1 MRLANIAVGGVLGVL
16 LLAMPASATIVSV
29 TGDVVD
35 AGPIPASL
43 LNDVVPDAPN
53 INIYLEAERY
63 EITSAIGGIAPGI
76 YDIYHVHFDQFPNG
90 STWINSSG
98 TVTFDKRV
106 VGLVGDSYADL
117 DAWDTELFPLTG
129 TSYMTGISDSPYYR
143 RMDGGAYPDVFTFTG
158 TSVTLSLWLR
168 NEGLDQGRIFIQSIP
183 EPETFVLFG
192 IGLVALGLLKK
203 RRST

>member
-1 MRLANIAVGGVLGVL
+1 MRRVSAVIICVGAL
-16 LLAMPASATIVSV
+16 LLIAAPASATIVSV
-29 TGDVVD
+29 TGNVVD

-43 LNDVVPDAPN
+43 MNDVVPDAPN

-76 YDIYHVHFDQFPNG
+76 YDIYHVHFDRFPND

-98 TVTFDKRV
+98 TVTFDKSV
-106 VGLVGDSYADL
+106 VGLVGNSYADL

-129 TSYMTGISDSPYYR
+129 TSYMTGTSGSPYYR
-143 RMDGGAYPDVFTFTG
+143 RMDVGTRADTFTFTG
-158 TSVTLSLWLR
+158 NTVTLGLWIR
-168 NEGLDQGRIFIQSIP
+168 NQGMDQGRIFVNAIP

-192 IGLVALGLLKK
+192 IGLVAIGLLKK
-203 RRST
+203 RCSI